1 MLFWFVLI
9 TLDSRPHLDHEF
21 KFFHSWISKA
31 GPVFL
36 RVIGYRPLCYFRVSH
51 VVRKNEVWN
60 TQLHTTFIYY
70 WHSSKRKNASYLS
83 LSLHFHIIHFSGWWP
98 KHIQNVKGT
107 HNRLFGCFLR
117 SFERI
122 VIVVLMWLCCDT
134 VASVP
139 AFGGRHQSGFDVTKV
154 SDCWSFLNPT
164 PGSWACVNATTTS
177 RKQCSPWENRILWGG
192 AADQV
197 SKCFECFLWKLG
209 SLSHSTGDLLTDVC
223 CVCTQLFFDPL
234 SGGLR

>member
-1 MLFWFVLI
+1 M
-9 TLDSRPHLDHEF
+9 
-21 KFFHSWISKA
+21 
-31 GPVFL
+31 
-36 RVIGYRPLCYFRVSH
+36 GYRPLSYFRVSH

-60 TQLHTTFIYY
+60 TQLHTTFIYS
-70 WHSSKRKNASYLS
+70 WHPNAKRKLFVIVSS
-83 LSLHFHIIHFSGWWP
+83 FSHSRFLWLVT
-98 KHIQNVKGT
+98 QNTFKT
-107 HNRLFGCFLR
+107 WKACTIDYFGCCLK

-122 VIVVLMWLCCDT
+122 AIVVSMWLCCDP

-164 PGSWACVNATTTS
+164 PGSWACVNAATTS

-209 SLSHSTGDLLTDVC
+209 SLAHSTGDLLTDVC
-223 CVCTQLFFDPL
+223 CVCIQVFFDPL